1 MVPLNPHRLAS
12 LGLALML
19 AGCGAS
25 APLERDRYYSLAPA
39 SSETPAERTSPA
51 SLLVKDLAARG
62 FLGGRQIVYR
72 TREQPL
78 RVERYELLLWEEPVP
93 RALAQALVDAIRAT
107 QLFRA
112 VVIPAESARADYQLG
127 GEVET
132 FEHHPTDQPP
142 QVVAV
147 VDLSLVRS
155 ADRYALWTRRYQSAE
170 PVTDA
175 TPEAMSQAFD
185 RLAAHLVAEVVRDLK
200 RVQPLLMGQGEGQVR

>member
-1 MVPLNPHRLAS
+1 MVPLIPHRLVS
-12 LGLALML
+12 LGLALTL

-39 SSETPAERTSPA
+39 SRETPAERTSPA

-78 RVERYELLLWEEPVP
+78 QVERYELLLWEEPVP
-93 RALAQALVDAIRAT
+93 RALAQALVDAIRVAR
-107 QLFRA
+107 LFRA

-147 VDLSLVRS
+147 LDLSLVRS
-155 ADRYALWTRRYQSAE
+155 ADRYALWTRRYQSTE
-170 PVTDA
+170 PVSGR
-175 TPEAMSQAFD
+175 TPEAMADAFD
-185 RLAAHLVAEVVRDLK
+185 RLAARLVGDVVRDLK
-200 RVQPLLMGQGEGQVR
+200 LVQPLLIVQGDRT